1 MQIFGG
7 RDRQFVP
14 VFDNNI
20 QDVAWV
26 DEQFIVISG
35 TQPATATL
43 FDKNCHPLFEFGKR
57 YRNTIR
63 ICPFQQVVM
72 IGGFGNLT
80 GEIDF
85 WSLDTLKQLGT
96 TKSYC
101 AVDIEWAP
109 DGQTLMT
116 GVLYWRVKV
125 DNAIN
130 LFSAT
135 GSRLLGKGL
144 HFEQLTSVYW
154 QPHLAGTFAKPLIST
169 AVSTLVEE
177 EKTSKPKRVFAYGG
191 QNSSFAQAMRQEM
204 GTSDKGPR
212 KLD

>member
-1 MQIFGG
+1 
-7 RDRQFVP
+7 
-14 VFDNNI
+14 
-20 QDVAWV
+20 
-26 DEQFIVISG
+26 
-35 TQPATATL
+35 L
-43 FDKNCHPLFEFGKR
+43 FDKNCKPLFEFGKR

-63 ICPFQQVVM
+63 ICPFSQIAM

-85 WSLDTLKQLGT
+85 WSLDTLKQIGS

-135 GSRLLGKGL
+135 G
-144 HFEQLTSVYW
+144 
-154 QPHLAGTFAKPLIST
+154 
-169 AVSTLVEE
+169 
-177 EKTSKPKRVFAYGG
+177 
-191 QNSSFAQAMRQEM
+191 
-204 GTSDKGPR
+204 
-212 KLD
+212 